1 MEWRKVHDLDVS
13 IKELVIY
20 AFLAWLFVR
29 YSGVMISLVFFCSGL
44 LALLLL
50 PLDIWYSLFA
60 FALTGIGLGL
70 LLHRYHLRRAALHQQ
85 MKGPRTYTSGRDEFL
100 Q

>member
-1 MEWRKVHDLDVS
+1 MHGLDVS

-20 AFLAWLFVR
+20 AFLAWLFFR
-29 YSGVMISLVFFCSGL
+29 YSGIMISLAFFCSGL

-50 PLDIWYSLFA
+50 PVDMWYSLFA
-60 FALTGIGLGL
+60 FALMGIGLGL
-70 LLHRYHLRRAALHQQ
+70 LLYRYHLRHEKLHHQ
-85 MKGPRTYTSGRDEFL
+85 MNRPRTYTAGRDEFH